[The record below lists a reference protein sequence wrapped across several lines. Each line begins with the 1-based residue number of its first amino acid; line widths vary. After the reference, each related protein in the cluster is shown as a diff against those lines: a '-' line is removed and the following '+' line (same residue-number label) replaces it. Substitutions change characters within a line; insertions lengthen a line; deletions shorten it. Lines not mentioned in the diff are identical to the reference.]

1 MREMLLSTPV
11 TGIFICLA
19 AYELGVQINKKLKT
33 PIANPMLIGIVL
45 AAVVLSV
52 CNIPLEAFDLGGDM
66 INMLLTPATAV
77 IGLSIYRQR
86 KVLQENFL
94 PVVLGCLVGSLANVA
109 LIHGLCKLFMLE
121 DSLLY
126 SLLPRSVTTPIA
138 VALSEQCGGLKGVT
152 AVCVIITGV
161 TGAVLAPTLAKL
173 LHFKDP
179 VVIGVAVGTSSQAAG
194 TTTALQ
200 MGELEGAMSGVS
212 IGVAG
217 LLTVLLA
224 AVW

>member
-45 AAVVLSV
+45 AAAVLSV

-94 PVVLGCLVGSLANVA
+94 PVLLGCLVGSLTNVA
-109 LIHGLCKLFMLE
+109 LILGFSMTVKFEC
-121 DSLLY
+121 
-126 SLLPRSVTTPIA
+126 IA
-138 VALSEQCGGLKGVT
+138 NKGKEES
-152 AVCVIITGV
+152 
-161 TGAVLAPTLAKL
+161 P
-173 LHFKDP
+173 
-179 VVIGVAVGTSSQAAG
+179 
-194 TTTALQ
+194 
-200 MGELEGAMSGVS
+200 
-212 IGVAG
+212 
-217 LLTVLLA
+217 
-224 AVW
+224 

>member
-45 AAVVLSV
+45 AAAVLSV

-94 PVVLGCLVGSLANVA
+94 PMVLGCLVGSLTNVA

-138 VALSEQCGGLKGVT
+138 VALSEQCGGHHHRPADGR
-152 AVCVIITGV
+152 AG
-161 TGAVLAPTLAKL
+161 GRHERR
-173 LHFKDP
+173 LHWCGGP
-179 VVIGVAVGTSSQAAG
+179 AHRAAG
-194 TTTALQ
+194 RRVVKL
-200 MGELEGAMSGVS
+200 MV
-212 IGVAG
+212 
-217 LLTVLLA
+217 
-224 AVW
+224 

>member
-1 MREMLLSTPV
+1 M
-11 TGIFICLA
+11 
-19 AYELGVQINKKLKT
+19 
-33 PIANPMLIGIVL
+33 
-45 AAVVLSV
+45 
-52 CNIPLEAFDLGGDM
+52 
-66 INMLLTPATAV
+66 
-77 IGLSIYRQR
+77 
-86 KVLQENFL
+86 
-94 PVVLGCLVGSLANVA
+94 
-109 LIHGLCKLFMLE
+109 
-121 DSLLY
+121 
-126 SLLPRSVTTPIA
+126 TTPIA

-152 AVCVIITGV
+152 AVCVVITGV

-179 VVIGVAVGTSSQAAG
+179 VAIGVAVGTSSHAAG

>member
-45 AAVVLSV
+45 AAAVLSV

-86 KVLQENFL
+86 KVLRENFL
-94 PVVLGCLVGSLANVA
+94 PVVLGCLVGSLTNVA

-179 VVIGVAVGTSSQAAG
+179 VVIGVAVGTSSHAAG

>member
-45 AAVVLSV
+45 AAAVLSV
-52 CNIPLEAFDLGGDM
+52 CNIPLEAFDLGGEM
-66 INMLLTPATAV
+66 

-94 PVVLGCLVGSLANVA
+94 PVLLGCLVGSLTNVA

-179 VVIGVAVGTSSQAAG
+179 VAIGVAVGTSSHAAG

>member
-19 AYELGVQINKKLKT
+19 AYEVGVQINKKLKN

-94 PVVLGCLVGSLANVA
+94 PVVLGCLVGSLTNVA

-121 DSLLY
+121 D

-138 VALSEQCGGLKGVT
+138 VALSEQCGGLMGVT
-152 AVCVIITGV
+152 AVCVVITGV

-179 VVIGVAVGTSSQAAG
+179 VAIGVAVGTSSHAAG

>member
-19 AYELGVQINKKLKT
+19 AYVLGVQINKKLKT

-45 AAVVLSV
+45 AAAVLSV

-94 PVVLGCLVGSLANVA
+94 PVVLGCLITFAIIFSLVNL
-109 LIHGLCKLFMLE
+109 LI
-121 DSLLY
+121 DILY
-126 SLLPRSVTTPIA
+126 AFIDPRI
-138 VALSEQCGGLKGVT
+138 K
-152 AVCVIITGV
+152 
-161 TGAVLAPTLAKL
+161 
-173 LHFKDP
+173 
-179 VVIGVAVGTSSQAAG
+179 SQYK
-194 TTTALQ
+194 
-200 MGELEGAMSGVS
+200 
-212 IGVAG
+212 
-217 LLTVLLA
+217 
-224 AVW
+224 

>member
-45 AAVVLSV
+45 AAAVLSV
-52 CNIPLEAFDLGGDM
+52 CNIPLEA
-66 INMLLTPATAV
+66 PATAV

-179 VVIGVAVGTSSQAAG
+179 VVIGVAVGTSSHAAG

>member
-45 AAVVLSV
+45 AAAVLSV

-94 PVVLGCLVGSLANVA
+94 PVVLGCLITFAIIFSLVNL
-109 LIHGLCKLFMLE
+109 LI
-121 DSLLY
+121 DILY
-126 SLLPRSVTTPIA
+126 AFIDPRI
-138 VALSEQCGGLKGVT
+138 K
-152 AVCVIITGV
+152 
-161 TGAVLAPTLAKL
+161 
-173 LHFKDP
+173 
-179 VVIGVAVGTSSQAAG
+179 SQYK
-194 TTTALQ
+194 
-200 MGELEGAMSGVS
+200 
-212 IGVAG
+212 
-217 LLTVLLA
+217 
-224 AVW
+224 

>member
-19 AYELGVQINKKLKT
+19 AYEVGVQINKKLKN

-52 CNIPLEAFDLGGDM
+52 CSIPLEAFDLGGDM

-94 PVVLGCLVGSLANVA
+94 PVVLGAWW
-109 LIHGLCKLFMLE
+109 
-121 DSLLY
+121 
-126 SLLPRSVTTPIA
+126 
-138 VALSEQCGGLKGVT
+138 
-152 AVCVIITGV
+152 
-161 TGAVLAPTLAKL
+161 
-173 LHFKDP
+173 
-179 VVIGVAVGTSSQAAG
+179 AA
-194 TTTALQ
+194 
-200 MGELEGAMSGVS
+200 
-212 IGVAG
+212 
-217 LLTVLLA
+217 
-224 AVW
+224 

>member
-1 MREMLLSTPV
+1 M
-11 TGIFICLA
+11 
-19 AYELGVQINKKLKT
+19 
-33 PIANPMLIGIVL
+33 
-45 AAVVLSV
+45 
-52 CNIPLEAFDLGGDM
+52 
-66 INMLLTPATAV
+66 
-77 IGLSIYRQR
+77 
-86 KVLQENFL
+86 
-94 PVVLGCLVGSLANVA
+94 
-109 LIHGLCKLFMLE
+109 
-121 DSLLY
+121 
-126 SLLPRSVTTPIA
+126 
-138 VALSEQCGGLKGVT
+138 GVT
-152 AVCVIITGV
+152 AVCVVITGV

-179 VVIGVAVGTSSQAAG
+179 VAIGVAVGTSSHAAG

>member
-45 AAVVLSV
+45 AAAVLSV

-94 PVVLGCLVGSLANVA
+94 PVVLGCLVGSLTNVA

-138 VALSEQCGGLKGVT
+138 VALSEQCGGLPF
-152 AVCVIITGV
+152 
-161 TGAVLAPTLAKL
+161 VLCENR
-173 LHFKDP
+173 
-179 VVIGVAVGTSSQAAG
+179 S
-194 TTTALQ
+194 
-200 MGELEGAMSGVS
+200 
-212 IGVAG
+212 
-217 LLTVLLA
+217 
-224 AVW
+224 